1 MHNVSPFLISTNMK
15 KNVLINRVFSLE
27 YSLESNRTLILQG
40 GKWIAVNTYLPLKKI
55 VRKYKNATDVMY
67 ENVQEDLCTRYYSLQ
82 K

>member
-1 MHNVSPFLISTNMK
+1 MK
-15 KNVLINRVFSLE
+15 KNILINRVFSLE

-40 GKWIAVNTYLPLKKI
+40 GKWIAVNAYLPLKKI

-67 ENVQEDLCTRYYSLQ
+67 ENAQHDLCTRYYSLH